1 MNIMD
6 GQISMFDLISTDE
19 DIIYP
24 EWHDYTRA
32 SDNRKVAAY
41 KCNDKDWYVIKSK
54 EHDHYW
60 MEHQKAFETSYKID

>member
-1 MNIMD
+1 MNIID
-6 GQISMFDLISTDE
+6 GKISMFGLISTKE

-24 EWHDYTRA
+24 EWHDYTRT

>member
-6 GQISMFDLISTDE
+6 GQISMFDLISTKE

-24 EWHDYTRA
+24 EWHDYTRT
-32 SDNRKVAAY
+32 SDSRKVAAY

-60 MEHQKAFETSYKID
+60 MEHQKAFETSYKMD

>member
-6 GQISMFDLISTDE
+6 GQISMFDLISTKE

-24 EWHDYTRA
+24 EWHDYTRT

-60 MEHQKAFETSYKID
+60 MEHQKVFETSYKID

>member
-6 GQISMFDLISTDE
+6 GQISMFDLISTKE
-19 DIIYP
+19 DIIYT
-24 EWHDYTRA
+24 EWHDYTRT
-32 SDNRKVAAY
+32 SDSRKVAAY

>member
-6 GQISMFDLISTDE
+6 GQISMFDFISTKE

-24 EWHDYTRA
+24 EWHDYTRT

>member
-6 GQISMFDLISTDE
+6 GQISMFDLISTKE

-24 EWHDYTRA
+24 EWHDYTRT
-32 SDNRKVAAY
+32 SDSRKVAAY